1 MIKFNKIK
9 TKIYNKKKIIVTGHT
24 GFKGTWLTL
33 WLNLCGASVLG
44 ISKNVPTYPSH
55 YKKININKNIKEVF
69 FNLKDAN
76 KTKAV
81 FKKFKPDFVFHLAA
95 QAIVKESYHN
105 PLDTWQ
111 SNLNGTLSV
120 LEALRNLKKKCVA
133 VIITSDKVYKNIE
146 TEKGYKEVDLI
157 GGDDPY
163 SGSKGATELL
173 INSYIKSYFDKTKS
187 KISISIARA
196 GNVIGGGDWS
206 EGRLIPDC
214 IKKWVKNKKVL
225 IRHPNSTRPWQHVLE
240 VIWGYL
246 LLAEKLS
253 KNKSKLHGEAFNFGP
268 NKYSRY
274 TVLQI
279 LNLIK
284 KKWININWKIHKELN
299 FKEAKL
305 LKLNSK
311 KAKFFLNWE
320 CVLTTNQTISM
331 VLNWYNNYYFEKK
344 NVEQFS
350 IKQIHNYIRALKIK

>member
-1 MIKFNKIK
+1 M
-9 TKIYNKKKIIVTGHT
+9 
-24 GFKGTWLTL
+24 
-33 WLNLCGASVLG
+33 
-44 ISKNVPTYPSH
+44 
-55 YKKININKNIKEVF
+55 
-69 FNLKDAN
+69 
-76 KTKAV
+76 
-81 FKKFKPDFVFHLAA
+81 
-95 QAIVKESYHN
+95 
-105 PLDTWQ
+105 
-111 SNLNGTLSV
+111 NGTLSV
-120 LEALRNLKKKCVA
+120 LEALRNLNKKCVA

-146 TEKGYKEVDLI
+146 TEKGYKEIDLI

-173 INSYIKSYFDKTKS
+173 INSYVKSYFDNTKS

-206 EGRLIPDC
+206 DGRLIPDC

-246 LLAEKLS
+246 LLGEKLS
-253 KNKSKLHGEAFNFGP
+253 KNKKKLHGEAFNFGP

-284 KKWININWKIHKELN
+284 KKWTKASWKVHKELN

-311 KAKFFLNWE
+311 KAKKILNWK
-320 CVLTTNQTISM
+320 CVLGTNQTISM
-331 VLNWYNNYYFEKK
+331 VLDWYNNFYFEKN

-350 IKQIHNYIRALKIK
+350 IKQIYNYTRMLKIK